1 MSLNEIL
8 NTEWGF
14 VGAIGLT
21 WIAFIW
27 FYRENKKEHEELGK
41 TVKTE
46 TGALSGELSAS
57 IDRLSDKID
66 GVRDAISQHES
77 IWHAPKRVGN
87 TTRTEATRRKGATK
101 KK

>member
-27 FYRENKKEHEELGK
+27 FYKENKKEHDGLGE
-41 TVKTE
+41 TVKAQSE
-46 TGALSGELSAS
+46 ALSTS

>member
-14 VGAIGLT
+14 VGAIVLT

-27 FYRENKKEHEELGK
+27 FYKENKKEHDELGEM
-41 TVKTE
+41 VKTQSE
-46 TGALSGELSAS
+46 ALSTS

>member
-21 WIAFIW
+21 WIAAIW
-27 FYRENKKEHEELGK
+27 FYRENKKEHGELGE

-46 TGALSGELSAS
+46 TQSLLKS
-57 IDRLSDKID
+57 IEKLSDKVD
-66 GVRDAISQHES
+66 GVRDAISHHES
-77 IWHAPKRVGN
+77 IWHAPEVSKISKTKPRPKKSAVKKR
-87 TTRTEATRRKGATK
+87 
-101 KK
+101 

>member
-27 FYRENKKEHEELGK
+27 FYKENKKEHDELGEM
-41 TVKTE
+41 VKTE
-46 TGALSGELSAS
+46 TQGLSAS